1 VWEVVEESRASGVV
15 LPALNAT
22 FLTLIPK
29 EERVTNPKHFRPI
42 ALCNVIYKVIT
53 KVIATR
59 LKPILPYLIS
69 NEQSGYVEGRQIMD
83 SVILAHEVIHSLKTS
98 RTPGMLIKLDLSK
111 AFDRASWK
119 YIRAVLDSF
128 GFAQDWI
135 NWIMNLTSSAFFS
148 ILVNGVPSKPFSPS
162 RGIRQGDPLSP
173 FLFILLAEGLGRY
186 IKASVIEGS
195 LKGLPLHNLQPA
207 PSHSQFVDD
216 TLLMNSPTAQE
227 AQKLNSILAD
237 FTEASGMSLNL
248 DKSKLYFFNTP
259 PSVQRHISRLLGIP
273 RSSLPSNYLG
283 IPLSG
288 AAASNISWDSLLLSI
303 SNRLSNWTFRPLNI
317 ASRLVLL
324 KSVLQALPTYL
335 FTALAAPKK
344 VIKAIRSL
352 QRNFLWS
359 GHQPNKKWALV
370 NWDKLCLPKSQGGLG
385 LRDPGKLNQVMG
397 AKIWWRWLKNP
408 AAAWAQLWKQKYAP
422 HIPED
427 QVIRLNNHIQGSNI
441 WNTAWQNRTLVQHHA
456 FWEVRDGG
464 SALFWTDSWQQL
476 KPLETMEEL
485 MALQR
490 ALHQNA
496 LLKVKDLW
504 TMQTPHQRWRQWKTS
519 HQELGVPETIDLQ
532 SWQAQANS
540 RKILFREGPDILRWG
555 HSTAGTF
562 TVKEAYFL
570 HVQSAGSKNRAY
582 LE

>member
-1 VWEVVEESRASGVV
+1 VWEVAEESRALGVV

-22 FLTLIPK
+22 FHTLIPK

-83 SVILAHEVIHSLKTS
+83 SVILAHEVIHSLKSS

-128 GFAQDWI
+128 GFAQEWI
-135 NWIMNLTSSAFFS
+135 KWIMNLTSSAFFS

-162 RGIRQGDPLSP
+162 RGICQGDPLSP

-186 IKASVIEGS
+186 IKASVLEGS
-195 LKGLPLHNLQPA
+195 LKGLPLHNLQPTH
-207 PSHSQFVDD
+207 SHSQFVDD
-216 TLLMNSPTAQE
+216 TFLLNSPMAQE

-237 FTEASGMSLNL
+237 FIEASGMSLNL

-273 RSSLPSNYLG
+273 RISLPSNYLG

-288 AAASNISWDSLLLSI
+288 AAASNISWDNLLLSI

-344 VIKAIRSL
+344 VIKSIRSL

-370 NWDKLCLPKSQGGLG
+370 NWDKLCLPKSQGELG

-397 AKIWWRWLKNP
+397 AKIWWRWKKNP
-408 AAAWAQLWKQKYAP
+408 TAAWAQLWKQKYAP

-427 QVIRLNNHIQGSNI
+427 QAIRLNNHIQGSNI

-490 ALHQNA
+490 ALPQNA
-496 LLKVKDLW
+496 LLRVKDIW
-504 TMQTPHQRWRQWKTS
+504 TMQTPPQRWRQWKTS

-562 TVKEAYFL
+562 PVKEAYFL
-570 HVQSAGSKNRAY
+570 HANQQVSRT
-582 LE
+582 